1 MREEEQRN
9 ALTCMVLTDFYI
21 EGKIRFFFFI
31 FFKALNKK
39 IHKLVC
45 VCARA
50 RVYVRTQVSLGLK
63 QH

>member
-1 MREEEQRN
+1 MREQEQRN

-45 VCARA
+45 VCTW
-50 RVYVRTQVSLGLK
+50 VYVRTQVSLGLK

>member
-1 MREEEQRN
+1 MREQEQRN

-45 VCARA
+45 VCVCVRA
-50 RVYVRTQVSLGLK
+50 RGCM
-63 QH
+63 